1 MGCGCAKS
9 SNSGGTNFS
18 PPTLPQICEYSLP
31 RLEELLLV
39 SVTHERNIVQ
49 SQINI
54 YSANCNM
61 FRNIVIPLFTKY
73 SIALQ

>member
-49 SQINI
+49 SQ
-54 YSANCNM
+54 
-61 FRNIVIPLFTKY
+61 
-73 SIALQ
+73 